1 MRLLLLLRRWL
12 MRCWWRATLW
22 WWYVGARW
30 RRGEV
35 ARYHARGRGTLAV
48 HDWMGPAWP
57 KGRGRY
63 ALTDAVQF
71 VT

>member
-1 MRLLLLLRRWL
+1 MLEP
-12 MRCWWRATLW
+12 
-22 WWYVGARW
+22 GGGG
-30 RRGEV
+30 GEV